1 MLPNISAARFQSR
14 ITMGGAICMW
24 RMLNL
29 ALQVPSRAYWC
40 LLVGAIWRCKFHV
53 EQHCLA
59 DSVGVMLWAVQ
70 VLSADSRDLPPGSG
84 TLQNIGAA
92 RFLFRN
98 SMGCCKS
105 MRMYSY
111 SCHRE
116 LGRCTLLADT
126 VLYQSNFGAARFPS
140 SYAMGGCFGWCK
152 CMWGMVLAGATL
164 GCWFF

>member
-1 MLPNISAARFQSR
+1 MGCCQTSRLQGSSQELLWVVQFACGGRYWWVQFGVASSQSSLLVP
-14 ITMGGAICMW
+14 IGGCK
-24 RMLNL
+24 L
-29 ALQVPSRAYWC
+29 ALQVPSRATQFGGLSWRYAMG
-40 LLVGAIWRCKFHV
+40 GA
-53 EQHCLA
+53 
-59 DSVGVMLWAVQ
+59 S
-70 VLSADSRDLPPGSG
+70 SPGSG

-126 VLYQSNFGAARFPS
+126 VLCQSNFGAARFPS

>member
-24 RMLNL
+24 GT
-29 ALQVPSRAYWC
+29 
-40 LLVGAIWRCKFHV
+40 LLVGAIWRCKFPV
-53 EQHCLA
+53 EPIGGCNLA
-59 DSVGVMLWAVQ
+59 LQIPCRATLFGGLCWRYAMGGAS
-70 VLSADSRDLPPGSG
+70 SPGSG

-126 VLYQSNFGAARFPS
+126 VLCQSNFGAARFPS

-164 GCWFF
+164 GCWFY

>member
-1 MLPNISAARFQSR
+1 MGCCQTSRLQGSSQELLWVVQFACGGRYWWVQFGVASSQS
-14 ITMGGAICMW
+14 
-24 RMLNL
+24 
-29 ALQVPSRAYWC
+29 S
-40 LLVGAIWRCKFHV
+40 LLVGAIWRCKFPV

-70 VLSADSRDLPPGSG
+70 VLCANSRDLPPGSG

-98 SMGCCKS
+98 SMGCCKC
-105 MRMYSY
+105 MWMYSY

-126 VLYQSNFGAARFPS
+126 VLCQSNFGAARFPS
-140 SYAMGGCFGWCK
+140 SYAMGGASDRF
-152 CMWGMVLAGATL
+152 
-164 GCWFF
+164 